1 MSCELAVLG
10 IGDVR
15 KQDKGLAVY
24 ILDALKEAF
33 SWMNVTFIYAGK
45 DGRDLYEMLQRIKA
59 DKILILD
66 TSEDGVEP
74 GEFNYLT
81 LKVRD
86 AEFVKE
92 MLIVTIGI
100 FSADWGKKLSK
111 LLDEEFSQIVDKVT
125 NLILN
130 LLN

>member
-24 ILDALKEAF
+24 LLDALKEAF
-33 SWMNVTFIYAGK
+33 SWMDIAFIHVGK
-45 DGRDLYEMLQRIKA
+45 DGRDLYQMLQQIKA
-59 DKILILD
+59 DKVLILD
-66 TSEDGVEP
+66 TSDQGVKP

-81 LKVRD
+81 LKLPESEVMR
-86 AEFVKE
+86 E

-100 FSADWGKKLSK
+100 FSDDWGKKLSD
-111 LLDEEFSQIVDKVT
+111 LLDQEFSQIVERVSK
-125 NLILN
+125 LILN

>member
-66 TSEDGVEP
+66 TSEEGVEP

-81 LKVRD
+81 LKVPD

>member
-15 KQDKGLAVY
+15 KQDRGLAVY
-24 ILDALKEAF
+24 LLDALREAF
-33 SWMNVTFIYAGK
+33 TWMDVSFIYAGK
-45 DGRDLYEMLQRIKA
+45 NGRDLYEMLQDIKA
-59 DKILILD
+59 DKVLILD
-66 TSEDGVEP
+66 TSDEGIQP

-81 LKVRD
+81 LKVPE
-86 AEFVKE
+86 AEFMKE

-100 FSADWGKKLSK
+100 FSDDWGKKLSK
-111 LLDEEFSQIVDKVT
+111 LLDQEFAQIVDKVSS
-125 NLILN
+125 LILS

>member
-81 LKVRD
+81 LKVPD